1 MAMNKNEIRLYA
13 GKVWRLLIDNSRWT
27 FNELQKR
34 SGLND
39 SELGA
44 ALGWLAH
51 ENKIDF
57 DYDEDGIHVSMYVN
71 VYIG

>member
-1 MAMNKNEIRLYA
+1 MNKNEICLYA
-13 GKVWRLLIDNSRWT
+13 SKVWRLLIDNSSWT
-27 FNELQKR
+27 FTELKRR

-57 DYDEDGIHVSMYVN
+57 EQDEEGIHVSMYVN

>member
-1 MAMNKNEIRLYA
+1 MDKKEIGLYA
-13 GKVWRLLIDNSRWT
+13 GRVWRLLIDNSRWT
-27 FNELQKR
+27 YTELKR
-34 SGLND
+34 GSGLND

-51 ENKIDF
+51 ENKIEF
-57 DYDEDGIHVSMYVN
+57 DQDGDGIYVSMYVN

>member
-1 MAMNKNEIRLYA
+1 MDKNEIGLYA

-27 FNELQKR
+27 FTDLKRR

-57 DYDEDGIHVSMYVN
+57 DHDDEGIHVSMYVN

>member
-1 MAMNKNEIRLYA
+1 MNKKEIGLYA
-13 GKVWRLLIDNSRWT
+13 GKVWRLLADNSRWSY
-27 FNELQKR
+27 NELKKK

-44 ALGWLAH
+44 ALGWLAR

-57 DYDEDGIHVSMYVN
+57 DQDGEEIRVFMYVN

>member
-1 MAMNKNEIRLYA
+1 MDKQEIGLYA
-13 GKVWRLLIDNSRWT
+13 SRIWRLLIDNSRWT
-27 FNELQKR
+27 FIDLQR
-34 SGLND
+34 SSGLND

-57 DYDEDGIHVSMYVN
+57 DGEGIRVSMHVN